1 MARVQL
7 QPHTV
12 RLRPVEIVWLTT
24 AQIDERV
31 DDVMDGFLLLIALA
45 FFSYVF
51 QLAHPKFLPLFATV
65 VDAGLAQNLVNESP
79 QQLLGGL
86 GGLTCLARVH

>member
-12 RLRPVEIVWLTT
+12 CLPPVEIVWPTT

-79 QQLLGGL
+79 QHL
-86 GGLTCLARVH
+86 